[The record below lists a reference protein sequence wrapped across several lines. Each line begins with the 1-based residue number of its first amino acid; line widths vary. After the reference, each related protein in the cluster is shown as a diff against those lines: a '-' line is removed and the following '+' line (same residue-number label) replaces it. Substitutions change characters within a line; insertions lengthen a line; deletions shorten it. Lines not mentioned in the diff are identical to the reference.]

1 MGDERNKK
9 RKRNVVVHQE
19 LDTSKPTAHY
29 EPTGKGRSH
38 TLSIAIPGSII
49 ANCQKHDAKNNL
61 VGRIA
66 RAAAVFCVD
75 EIIVYNDGQFTPPT
89 KQQYSHNFGNH
100 DGYTGDTDP
109 DNFLFHVLSYLE
121 CPPNLRQKLF
131 PLHENLRTA
140 GTLPSLDMPHHSRR
154 EFWTQ
159 YREGVTVD
167 EKTARAMN
175 GQVSEAPRSAKKQK
189 KSGDT
194 NGVAISHGTAVDVG
208 FPTTVAI
215 PVDVPPNT
223 RVTVKFDSF
232 RAPPNFPFRQR
243 RHGEPADESEL
254 LTADPVDP
262 AEPRE
267 TGGYYWGYTVR
278 QASSLSAVFTEC
290 GFDDG
295 YDVSVGTSERGVAL
309 SSVIPTA
316 TASSAPGA
324 KRLNKT
330 FQHALVVFG
339 GVAGLEAAAAADPD
353 LVEKGIGKE
362 NVSELFDFW
371 VNACPGQGS
380 RTIRTEEAV
389 WVALSQMHEWVQGA
403 WNE

>member
-1 MGDERNKK
+1 
-9 RKRNVVVHQE
+9 VHG
-19 LDTSKPTAHY
+19 LAN
-29 EPTGKGRSH
+29 R
-38 TLSIAIPGSII
+38 LSA
-49 ANCQKHDAKNNL
+49 QKHDSKNAL

-66 RAAAVFCVD
+66 RAAAVFCAD

-121 CPPNLRQKLF
+121 CPPILRQKLF

-154 EFWTQ
+154 DYWTQ
-159 YREGVTVD
+159 YREGVTLD
-167 EKTARAMN
+167 QATARAMN
-175 GQVSEAPRSAKKQK
+175 GQPADPQRKKQK
-189 KSGDT
+189 KENRKSADA
-194 NGVAISHGTAVDVG
+194 NGVAGEVGTAVDVG
-208 FPTTVAI
+208 FPTTVTI

-223 RVTVKFDSF
+223 RVTVKFENQ
-232 RAPPNFPFRQR
+232 RAPPNFPFRR
-243 RHGEPADESEL
+243 RGPGEAADESEL
-254 LTADPVDP
+254 LTAEAVDP

-267 TGGYYWGYTVR
+267 EGGYYWGYTVR

-290 GFDDG
+290 AYEDG
-295 YDVSVGTSERGVAL
+295 YDVSIGTSERGVSL
-309 SSVIPTA
+309 SSIIPPA
-316 TASSAPGA
+316 TMSGNVTSLGS

-339 GVAGLEAAAAADPD
+339 GVAGLEAAAEADPE
-353 LVEKGIGKE
+353 LVGKGIGKE

-389 WVALSQMHEWVQGA
+389 WVALSQLHEWVQGA